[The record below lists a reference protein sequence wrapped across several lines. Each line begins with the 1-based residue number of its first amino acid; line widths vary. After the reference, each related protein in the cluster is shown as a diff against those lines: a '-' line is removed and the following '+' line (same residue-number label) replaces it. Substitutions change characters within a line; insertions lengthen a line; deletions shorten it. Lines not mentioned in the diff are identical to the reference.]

1 MVFRPGPV
9 VIGHRGFGAGV
20 VDGFTENTVESYL
33 AAVKAGAT
41 WVEFDV
47 RRSAD
52 DRLVLHHD
60 PSIDGRFIV
69 DRTAEE
75 NARDGVHGIEEAL
88 DAIPVEIGV
97 DIDVKPVLED
107 AVDPPERRTGALLAP
122 LLRREAERRPVFV
135 TSFDPAVLLELK
147 REVPGLKAG
156 LLGWVR
162 FPLDIAVPMAAGLG
176 VDAIGLDARTLG
188 QEGDEPPAGGRRPI
202 AYAIDTAHRAG
213 LEVLAWCPGPEDAV
227 RYVAAGADALVV
239 NDIPGVLTALR
250 HPPTT
255 PI

>member
-47 RRSAD
+47 RRSRD
-52 DRLVLHHD
+52 DKLVLHHD
-60 PSIDGRFIV
+60 PAIDGRFIV

-75 NARDGVHGIEEAL
+75 NAEDGVLGIDAAL
-88 DAIPVEIGV
+88 DAIPLDIGL
-97 DIDVKPVLED
+97 DIDIKPVIED
-107 AVDPPERRTGALLAP
+107 AVDPPERRTGGLLAP
-122 LLRREAERRPVFV
+122 VLRREVERREVFV

-147 REVPGLKAG
+147 HAVPGLKVG

-162 FPLDIAVPMAAGLG
+162 FPLDIAIPMAAGLG

-202 AYAIDTAHRAG
+202 AYAIDAAHRAG
-213 LEVLAWCPGPEDAV
+213 LEVLAWCPGPEDAL
-227 RYVAAGADALVV
+227 RYVEAGADALVV
-239 NDIPGVLTALR
+239 NDVPGVIAALPHR
-250 HPPTT
+250 
-255 PI
+255 

>member
-20 VDGFTENTVESYL
+20 VDGFTENSVESYL

-47 RRSAD
+47 RRSSD

-60 PSIDGRFIV
+60 PAIGDAFIV

-75 NARDGVHGIEEAL
+75 NARDGVLGLADAL
-88 DAIPVEIGV
+88 EAIPVEIGV
-97 DIDVKPVLED
+97 DIDVKPVIED
-107 AVDPPERRTGALLAP
+107 AVDPPERRTAALLAP
-122 LLRREAERRPVFV
+122 VLRREAERRPVFV

-147 REVPGLKAG
+147 RAVPGLSVG

-162 FPLDIAVPMAAGLG
+162 FPLDIAIPMAAGLG

-188 QEGDEPPAGGRRPI
+188 QTGDDEPPAGGRRPI
-202 AYAIDTAHRAG
+202 AYAIDAAHRAG
-213 LEVLAWCPGPEDAV
+213 LEVLAWCPGPEAAV

-239 NDIPGVLTALR
+239 NDIPGVLAALAKR
-250 HPPTT
+250 
-255 PI
+255 